1 MVGRERSVSLR
12 ALGAYFSGFI
22 LISTCLSS
30 PPTKV
35 FAQSGKDDSGDWA
48 SPPPPPPT
56 EVSAA
61 FVIEERV
68 YADPSDPNRDVWEA
82 ISTSPNARAE
92 SHVRL
97 RLRAT
102 QPVATNLYQWSRNGN
117 AFEFSPTCYVQLGGQ
132 ADYNLTLQVW
142 SADWRLTDVR
152 SAMLYVA
159 QGMEILSTTPLVG
172 NGFSPTRRVVIGDQL
187 WGTSN
192 VGTFGV
198 TSLANARSLPAVAV
212 MSTPVPSGVNGL
224 AGSNGRLLA
233 SRGAAG
239 VAIYNA
245 NQYDFRLLGTITPS
259 QLGASSADAICAA
272 GNTAFVA
279 TSAPNQLVAVNI
291 ANPANPQRLWSTPL
305 PNVVEAIVMVDG
317 AAVALRV
324 IYDPTLYVYDVRS
337 ASYAS
342 LAGAVSLPPGV
353 VLGPSVYDSTLLMN
367 VSSGSMLVDVNVPV
381 TGGPIQIGAP
391 RTATAK
397 SWPMAASFDR
407 LYVFTTTG
415 DVRKYD
421 VQPVSAGYVM
431 QTLQSGMVVTS
442 PMQLVDIDGGGP
454 AEPIIVV
461 DYAPYGWR
469 VMRP

>member
-35 FAQSGKDDSGDWA
+35 FADSGKNDSADVVT
-48 SPPPPPPT
+48 PPPPPPT
-56 EVSAA
+56 DVSAA

-68 YADPSDPNRDVWEA
+68 YADPSDPNRDVWAA
-82 ISTSPNARAE
+82 IATSPADRVE

-117 AFEFSPTCYVQLGGQ
+117 AFEFAPTCYVQLGGQ
-132 ADYNLTLQVW
+132 ADYNITLQVW

-152 SAMLYVA
+152 SALLYVA

-172 NGFSPTRRVVIGDQL
+172 NGFTPTRRVVIGDQL

-198 TSLANARSLPAVAV
+198 VSLASPRSLPAVAV
-212 MSTPVPSGVNGL
+212 MSTPVPTGVNGL
-224 AGSNGRLLA
+224 AGSNGKLLA
-233 SRGAAG
+233 SRGAGG
-239 VAIYNA
+239 VAIFNA

-259 QLGASSADAICAA
+259 NLGAASADAICAA

-291 ANPANPQRLWSTPL
+291 ADPGNPQRLWSTPL
-305 PNVVEAIVMVDG
+305 PNVVEAMVLVDG
-317 AAVALRV
+317 AALALRV
-324 IYDPTLYVYDVRS
+324 IYDPTLYVYDARS
-337 ASYAS
+337 SNFAS
-342 LAGAVSLPPGV
+342 LVGAVALPTGV
-353 VLGPSVYDSTLLMN
+353 ILGPSVHGSTLLMN
-367 VSSGSMLVDVNVPV
+367 VSNGSMLVDVHVPV
-381 TGGPIQIGAP
+381 TGGPIQIDAP
-391 RTATAK
+391 RTASAK
-397 SWPMAASFDR
+397 SWPMAATYDR

-431 QTLQSGMVVTS
+431 QTLVSGMVVTS
-442 PMQLVDIDGGGP
+442 PMQLVDVDDGGP

-469 VMRP
+469 VIRP